1 MPGLDLGMI
10 AMNDSFFSHL
20 EDSTVR
26 ELLARTPLQDAALVT
41 VGPSLH
47 IENYNDAARQLIR
60 LLPLERI
67 DQLLDEA
74 AAKALRSC
82 IADQQSRTV
91 YEELDGVNYRLEIL
105 PHRDGALLAFLR
117 EDRAAY
123 DGSLRVLHAKSMQYL
138 GTLLADADQV
148 DDPRLAAHLRR
159 QCLRLYRLLAHSDF
173 LHDPP
178 LTEQLRLHH
187 IDLSALCFDAVQAAL
202 QNGPARGTK
211 NITVT
216 VPDQCD
222 ALVEPQLV
230 RTALY
235 NLLSNALR
243 VTPMAGDITVTL
255 HDDHTFFTISVA
267 DRGPGLHAE
276 TFQALLTGWQRSVS
290 LEDYL
295 ALARQGAPLGLGLP
309 LVHRIAQL
317 HGGSLLLSPREG
329 GGSILHLSLARL
341 PESLADH
348 NLRAPM
354 ILEDGYSLE
363 EIEFSIFE

>member
-1 MPGLDLGMI
+1 MPRCL
-10 AMNDSFFSHL
+10 SFHCF
-20 EDSTVR
+20 
-26 ELLARTPLQDAALVT
+26 A
-41 VGPSLH
+41 
-47 IENYNDAARQLIR
+47 
-60 LLPLERI
+60 
-67 DQLLDEA
+67 
-74 AAKALRSC
+74 
-82 IADQQSRTV
+82 
-91 YEELDGVNYRLEIL
+91 
-105 PHRDGALLAFLR
+105 
-117 EDRAAY
+117 
-123 DGSLRVLHAKSMQYL
+123 
-138 GTLLADADQV
+138 
-148 DDPRLAAHLRR
+148 
-159 QCLRLYRLLAHSDF
+159 LRLYRLLAHSDF

-187 IDLSALCFDAVQAAL
+187 IDLSALCRDSVQAAL

-363 EIEFSIFE
+363 EIEFSIFD